1 MNECVCVYLSANP
14 LEKNKNKHLP
24 YIYKRNWKCT
34 CYFRSELKLEQGGV
48 GLVGSWC
55 CCCRTSLECVY
66 TCVCLCVCVYVGM
79 FIMCRTGLEC
89 NKSNLQSCQQEAA
102 RATLTKTT
110 TTTTTS
116 IRKQQQCV
124 MPHPLPNVVGSSLG
138 ATTKSVDLGPWGV
151 FLCVGVGEYMY
162 NTYIHKFYSTYYMYK
177 LHICNLF
184 SPHRYKASHCANK

>member
-1 MNECVCVYLSANP
+1 MAWWAADAAAAGLVSSVYTLVCV
-14 LEKNKNKHLP
+14 
-24 YIYKRNWKCT
+24 
-34 CYFRSELKLEQGGV
+34 
-48 GLVGSWC
+48 
-55 CCCRTSLECVY
+55 
-66 TCVCLCVCVYVGM
+66 CVCVYVGM

-162 NTYIHKFYSTYYMYK
+162 NTYIYKFYSTYYMYK

-184 SPHRYKASHCANK
+184 SPHRYKASHCANNNCTLCCSDLSDSVRGGSL